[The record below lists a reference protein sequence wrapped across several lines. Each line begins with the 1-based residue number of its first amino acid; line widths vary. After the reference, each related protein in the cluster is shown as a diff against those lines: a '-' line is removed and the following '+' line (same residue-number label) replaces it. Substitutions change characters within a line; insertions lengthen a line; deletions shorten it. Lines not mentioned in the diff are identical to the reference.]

1 MANAQATPL
10 PSILLIGCGKMGGAM
25 LEGWLAEGL
34 APSVVVDR
42 HRDTLPAP
50 HRLVRD
56 VADLPADFRPALIVL
71 AMKPQKVAAAIA
83 AVAPLATHA
92 PVLSV
97 LAGRT
102 VGGLTDALRAHMPP
116 GAHPVVIRSM
126 PNTPAAVGE
135 GMTVSYA
142 PPCASAAQRALC
154 DRVLSA
160 VGQTA
165 WVTHEDDINVVTA
178 ISGSGPAYVFLL
190 AELLEQ
196 AGIEGGLPP
205 ALARQIARQ
214 TVSGAGVLT
223 QRSGIDA
230 DELRRNVT
238 SPGGTTQQALSVLM
252 APDAWPATLHAA
264 VRAATERARELA
276 S

>member
-1 MANAQATPL
+1 MADAQAPSL
-10 PSILLIGCGKMGGAM
+10 PPVLLVGCGKMGGAM

-56 VADLPADFRPALIVL
+56 VADLPADFRPGLIVL

-83 AVAPLATHA
+83 AIAPFATHA

-102 VGGLTDALRAHMPP
+102 VGGLTDALRAHMPA
-116 GAHPVVIRSM
+116 GAQPVVIRAM

-142 PPCASAAQRALC
+142 PPCATAAQRSLC

-160 VGQTA
+160 IGQTA
-165 WVTHEDDINVVTA
+165 WVEHEDEIDVVTA

-196 AGIEGGLPP
+196 AGVEGGLPP

-214 TVSGAGVLT
+214 TVSGAGVLM
-223 QRSGIDA
+223 QRSGLDA
-230 DELRRNVT
+230 EQLRRNVT
-238 SPGGTTQQALSVLM
+238 SPNGTTAQALSVLM
-252 APDAWPATLHAA
+252 APDAWPATL
-264 VRAATERARELA
+264 RAAIRAASQRARELA